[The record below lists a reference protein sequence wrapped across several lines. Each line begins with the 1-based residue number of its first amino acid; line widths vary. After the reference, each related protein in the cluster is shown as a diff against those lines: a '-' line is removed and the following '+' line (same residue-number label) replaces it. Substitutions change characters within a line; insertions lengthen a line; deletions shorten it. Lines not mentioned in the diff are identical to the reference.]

1 MTLRVKA
8 ADLDSYA
15 KMIDRA
21 GADALAGKKYI
32 DKYGPIESGQQG
44 LFHHV
49 FGTHESLLPKI
60 LNVFH
65 RMNTILDGSATELSN
80 SAAYYRAT
88 EHAQAEQMDS
98 TLPKTKR

>member
-32 DKYGPIESGQQG
+32 DNYGPIDSGPQG
-44 LFHHV
+44 LFHQV
-49 FGTHESLLPKI
+49 FGTHESILPKVV
-60 LNVFH
+60 NVFH
-65 RMNTILDGSATELSN
+65 QMNTILDASATELSK
-80 SAAYYRAT
+80 SATYYRRV
-88 EHAQAEQMDS
+88 EHAQAEKMDS